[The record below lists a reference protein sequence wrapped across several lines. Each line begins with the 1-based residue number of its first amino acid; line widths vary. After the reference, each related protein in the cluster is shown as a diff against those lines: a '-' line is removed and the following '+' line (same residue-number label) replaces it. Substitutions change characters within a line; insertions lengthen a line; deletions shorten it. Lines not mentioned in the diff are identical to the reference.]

1 MTCTSALVGWDGVSD
16 GSLLGCSLTV
26 TDGDSLGFALTD
38 GTELGEADTLGGL
51 KIQDSLH
58 GLFM

>member
-1 MTCTSALVGWDGVSD
+1 MEDGLPD
-16 GSLLGCSLTV
+16 ILGFS
-26 TDGDSLGFALTD
+26 DGDSLGLALTD

-51 KIQDSLH
+51 KTQDSLH